1 MDRNRSFPLSML
13 NGRAPPIG
21 IDTQW
26 FDDSI
31 RGLLS
36 QTVQDLDSFITEE
49 VTNNLFRLVNF
60 VLRISELPFSV
71 ER

>member
-13 NGRAPPIG
+13 NGRAPPINTDDQW
-21 IDTQW
+21 ID
-26 FDDSI
+26 DAI

-60 VLRISELPFSV
+60 FF
-71 ER
+71 